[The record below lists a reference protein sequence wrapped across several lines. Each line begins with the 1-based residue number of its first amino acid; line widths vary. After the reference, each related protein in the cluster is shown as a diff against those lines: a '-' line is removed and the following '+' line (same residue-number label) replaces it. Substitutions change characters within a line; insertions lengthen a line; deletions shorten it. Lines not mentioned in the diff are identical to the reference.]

1 MKILCLLWLRGP
13 DLNQRPSGYE
23 DVFLCFIAYYLMLI
37 RRVIFIFLGK
47 TSYIVL
53 LYVIFF
59 ERHYKERYKEFI

>member
-1 MKILCLLWLRGP
+1 M
-13 DLNQRPSGYE
+13 NQRPSGYE
-23 DVFLCFIAYYLMLI
+23 DVFLWFIAYYFMLI

-53 LYVIFF
+53 LNVIFF

>member
-1 MKILCLLWLRGP
+1 M
-13 DLNQRPSGYE
+13 NQRPSGYE
-23 DVFLCFIAYYLMLI
+23 DVFLWFIAYYLMLI